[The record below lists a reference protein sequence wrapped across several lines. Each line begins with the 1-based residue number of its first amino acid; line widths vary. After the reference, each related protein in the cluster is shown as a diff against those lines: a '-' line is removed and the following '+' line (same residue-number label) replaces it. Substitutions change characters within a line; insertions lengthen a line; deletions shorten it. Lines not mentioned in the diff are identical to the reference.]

1 MKASLPLAFALALCA
16 SAAPISSPG
25 GGLCAQPIV
34 NVRGTLAETIHDKA
48 AVSTTTQERVHL
60 ADASPAEYDQNRK
73 RLRVSIPT
81 HPSNRCAFAARSR
94 PPQ

>member
-48 AVSTTTQERVHL
+48 TNMIKIVQA
-60 ADASPAEYDQNRK
+60 ASMKEGSPLWILMD
-73 RLRVSIPT
+73 SIYY
-81 HPSNRCAFAARSR
+81 
-94 PPQ
+94 